1 MLSTITPV
9 TEQGRGRHYAATVP
23 WYLLGALAGGATL
36 GGVAALA
43 SIPVRAADIP
53 EMTVLAIIG
62 LFAVVSIFS
71 DLGVGGFQLPRH
83 KRQVDRLWLDHYRSW
98 VYGTGFGWQI
108 GVGLATYIVTT
119 AVYLTVLIGVLTSSP
134 LQALTIGLLFGGVRG
149 LAIFLGARATTLDK
163 LHGLHRG
170 LTRFEPASRA
180 FMFTIQAIVASLAI
194 GEAWGT
200 AGGVVTV
207 ALVSVVGL
215 YIIRS
220 RKTRPVVADR
230 TPTPV

>member
-9 TEQGRGRHYAATVP
+9 TEQGRGRRYAATVP

-83 KRQVDRLWLDHYRSW
+83 KRQVERLWLDHYRSW

-119 AVYLTVLIGVLTSSP
+119 AVYLTVIIAILTGSP
-134 LQALTIGLLFGGVRG
+134 IQALTIGFLFGGLRG
-149 LAIFLGARATTLDK
+149 LAIFLGAGATTLDN
-163 LHGLHRG
+163 LHGLHRR
-170 LTRFEPASRA
+170 LTRFEPQSRGV
-180 FMFTIQAIVASLAI
+180 MFAIQTAVATLAI
-194 GEAWGT
+194 GEAWGSP
-200 AGGVVTV
+200 AGGVTG
-207 ALVSVVGL
+207 ALVIVVCL
-215 YIIRS
+215 YTIRS
-220 RKTRPVVADR
+220 GKTPAMVPDR
-230 TPTPV
+230 TLTPT